1 MCTSDYVL
9 IVHVFIDMA
18 GNLEDL
24 RFNFDS
30 DHSWCIVNQ
39 MLSENIRGQMGRC
52 SWLRCQG
59 DTWWYHGNHISSV
72 LQLIKYCLAT
82 ALEKQWNGKTKDALV
97 WIMTGLKKDW
107 KSNCQ
112 TNYIEISKL
121 KIPNIFNSHSCTRN
135 INDRGTDWDRTP

>member
-1 MCTSDYVL
+1 MHLWLCFNSPRLYRYGWKFGGFKIQFWQWPFVMHREPDAQWKYQRPNGQVL
-9 IVHVFIDMA
+9 
-18 GNLEDL
+18 LT
-24 RFNFDS
+24 
-30 DHSWCIVNQ
+30 
-39 MLSENIRGQMGRC
+39 
-52 SWLRCQG
+52 RCQG

-121 KIPNIFNSHSCTRN
+121 KIPNIFNSHSCIRN